1 MQILVSED
9 PNSNAVSA
17 ELPSGTPAWVWR
29 FATFAG
35 VIILLE
41 VLGDL
46 AIGAYPLQWG
56 SLEWEFVAI
65 SQALS
70 ALPLV
75 TVGLLLLVFGAVG
88 SRRRIGIRVIG
99 VLMLLFALVVIGSYG
114 IFLLVV
120 PPALKLVTQAAPRV
134 GVLKVVAKTS
144 LLAVGFT
151 LLYVIAGV
159 ACLRGASTPSRRN

>member
-1 MQILVSED
+1 VQILVSDD

-17 ELPSGTPAWVWR
+17 ELPSGVPVWVWR
-29 FATFAG
+29 FVTFAG
-35 VIILLE
+35 IIILIE

-46 AIGAYPLQWG
+46 AIGAYPVQWG

-75 TVGLLLLVFGAVG
+75 TVGLLLIVFGTIG
-88 SRRRIGIRVIG
+88 QRRRAGVRVVG
-99 VLMLLFALVVIGSYG
+99 VLMLLFALAVLASYA

-134 GVLKVVAKTS
+134 GVMKVVAKTS

-151 LLYVIAGV
+151 VLYLVAGV
-159 ACLRGASTPSRRN
+159 ACLRGASTPSRR